1 MGTFAGT
8 HVFVQHGWR
17 ACSLFM
23 LALQAFQILVLLL
36 RGPHC
41 SRKRWFGYEGGLEAR
56 QRVVLEREK
65 LRSGEG
71 GNGEPT
77 SSAL

>member
-17 ACSLFM
+17 AS
-23 LALQAFQILVLLL
+23 FQILVILL
-36 RGPHC
+36 RGPYC

-56 QRVVLEREK
+56 QRIVLEREK

-71 GNGEPT
+71 GNGEPKN
-77 SSAL
+77 SAL